1 MICLCVNLGGRHEDV
16 HTKPASSPSPPF
28 SDRKFTINGAITD
41 LTRDTYFY
49 DDPAP
54 LNETTLQLPLVRT
67 GKYVMMF
74 GPRAAGKSTCMLR
87 AYEQLGQDF
96 FVKW

>member
-1 MICLCVNLGGRHEDV
+1 MICLYVNLGGRHEDV
-16 HTKPASSPSPPF
+16 YAKPASSPSPPF
-28 SDRKFTINGAITD
+28 GDRKFTINGAITD
-41 LTRDTYFY
+41 LTRDAYFY

-54 LNETTLQLPLVRT
+54 SNETTLLPLVRT
-67 GKYVMMF
+67 GKCVMMF

-96 FVKW
+96 FVMW